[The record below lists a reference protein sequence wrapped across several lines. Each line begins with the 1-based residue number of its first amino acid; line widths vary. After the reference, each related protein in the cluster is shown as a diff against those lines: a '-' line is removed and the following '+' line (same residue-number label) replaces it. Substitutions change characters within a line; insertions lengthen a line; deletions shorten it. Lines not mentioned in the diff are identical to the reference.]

1 MYSCQSGPAPMSE
14 PIFSSV
20 NSYAFLTSSMPSGP
34 LASFICTAQ
43 HRIEAQIR
51 IRHHLVPHCPGTLP
65 RELLGKLVCLP
76 AVWLAGSCFG
86 FLKPSISHCR
96 ALRHVIVD
104 HAHACRMMHA
114 GRMPVCFTANQ
125 TFLFQRHAVGGIC
138 TLLRPLHAVF
148 QHRDYCLHLHQSPC
162 VLSCMPWS
170 YGFLWQ
176 HACLMKRRYVRH
188 SSTLRQVSRHRLNTD
203 FAPGSFPARISM
215 SAYFCQYRACTKSCT
230 SVGCYAIIP
239 ILMSIASL

>member
-43 HRIEAQIR
+43 HRI
-51 IRHHLVPHCPGTLP
+51 RHHLVPQCPGTLP

-104 HAHACRMMHA
+104 HAHACRMLVACQYASRPIRPSFSNGMMWVAFALYSALCMLSSSTGTIVCIYISPLACCLACHGA
-114 GRMPVCFTANQ
+114 TGSCGNMPV
-125 TFLFQRHAVGGIC
+125 
-138 TLLRPLHAVF
+138 
-148 QHRDYCLHLHQSPC
+148 
-162 VLSCMPWS
+162 
-170 YGFLWQ
+170 
-176 HACLMKRRYVRH
+176 
-188 SSTLRQVSRHRLNTD
+188 
-203 FAPGSFPARISM
+203 
-215 SAYFCQYRACTKSCT
+215 
-230 SVGCYAIIP
+230 
-239 ILMSIASL
+239 